1 MVVVGIECTAHTFGV
16 GVVHKG
22 KILANIRDMYRPE
35 RGGIIPIEAAKHHKD
50 VAESIWNSAL
60 EKAGV
65 SDKDIK
71 AIALSNAP
79 GLAPCLLAGRD
90 FARKKAKEIL
100 SIENL
105 NKNMKEKN
113 IVLKAESSRGTLEEA
128 PEVYK
133 DVDEVVRVSHEIGI
147 GKKIAKLIPLAVLI
161 GN

>member
-1 MVVVGIECTAHTFGV
+1 MGTASYVLVGTKKAEEISFGSTAHGSGRV
-16 GVVHKG
+16 
-22 KILANIRDMYRPE
+22 
-35 RGGIIPIEAAKHHKD
+35 
-50 VAESIWNSAL
+50 
-60 EKAGV
+60 
-65 SDKDIK
+65 
-71 AIALSNAP
+71 LS
-79 GLAPCLLAGRD
+79 
-90 FARKKAKEIL
+90 RKKAKEIL